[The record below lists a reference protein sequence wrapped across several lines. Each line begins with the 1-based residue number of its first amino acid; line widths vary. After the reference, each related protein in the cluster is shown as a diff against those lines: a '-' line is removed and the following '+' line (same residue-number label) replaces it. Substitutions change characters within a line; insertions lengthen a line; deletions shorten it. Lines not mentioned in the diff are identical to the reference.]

1 MRFLRPPKKGES
13 VGWFLG
19 PKSTAVYFRDEK
31 MFEFSMLLSVAK
43 GAAPVSEAEFNLFKK
58 AMGEQGEYKTS
69 TQDVIANAAKK
80 HQQLDAWGASGGMPR
95 IPQQ

>member
-1 MRFLRPPKKGES
+1 
-13 VGWFLG
+13 
-19 PKSTAVYFRDEK
+19 
-31 MFEFSMLLSVAK
+31 MFEFTKLLQIAK

-80 HQQLDAWGASGGMPR
+80 HQTMDAWGASGGMPR
-95 IPQQ
+95 IPQK